1 MTMAQIA
8 KSSDAKMS
16 AGVVQF
22 LVRRRD
28 LRMKARIRLG

>member
-16 AGVVQF
+16 AGSSNF
-22 LVRRRD
+22 SF
-28 LRMKARIRLG
+28 AAGTCA